1 MRENLSKMLTG
12 EVSFDNQDNYVE
24 EIKKL
29 GVDELVELYRIAYR
43 RLQMQTKQNYNIS
56 IANIVNMQ

>member
-1 MRENLSKMLTG
+1 MLTG
-12 EVSFDNQDNYVE
+12 EVSFDNWDNYVE

-43 RLQMQTKQNYNIS
+43 RLQMQTK
-56 IANIVNMQ
+56 